1 VLVILSYF
9 IGPTPMSLDFWTGAV
24 VMMFFATLTAS
35 MVTNSGRSAWFV
47 GVLLLMVYLVFAMS
61 LYLMPPQ
68 EQQPGKG
75 VETIQQQAK

>member
-1 VLVILSYF
+1 
-9 IGPTPMSLDFWTGAV
+9 M

-35 MVTNSGRSAWFV
+35 MVTNSGRTAWFV

-68 EQQPGKG
+68 EAQMGKS
-75 VETIQQQAK
+75 VETIQPQPQ